1 MGRQASSTISKIYI
15 HTHEQTALSTV
26 LCSPK
31 LLEKFVDAISVI
43 LKRTHLENRNSNL
56 HQNIKFTME
65 EDSNGKLTS
74 VDTSIKRNNRNISVL
89 LKRKPMDTERYLH
102 CNPHQKTGCMES
114 VVSSLFNRGHS
125 IITDKNYLT
134 K

>member
-56 HQNIKFTME
+56 HQNIKFTLE
-65 EDSNGKLTS
+65 EECIGELALLDNFLNLNNEKISALVS
-74 VDTSIKRNNRNISVL
+74 V
-89 LKRKPMDTERYLH
+89 
-102 CNPHQKTGCMES
+102 
-114 VVSSLFNRGHS
+114 
-125 IITDKNYLT
+125 
-134 K
+134 